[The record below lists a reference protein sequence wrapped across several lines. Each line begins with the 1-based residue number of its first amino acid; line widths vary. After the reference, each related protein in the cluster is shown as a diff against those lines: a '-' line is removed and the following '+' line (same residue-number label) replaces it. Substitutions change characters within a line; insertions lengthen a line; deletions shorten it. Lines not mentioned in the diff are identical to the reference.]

1 MGSGD
6 VAACIL
12 NFASVKVSVQ
22 LHAVDAVTLRTGLV
36 GLRVSL
42 HFLKKRRI
50 HYLCLEFNSIS
61 LVIQPIA

>member
-22 LHAVDAVTLRTGLV
+22 LHTMDAVTSRIGLV
-36 GLRVSL
+36 GLRASL

-50 HYLCLEFNSIS
+50 HYLCL
-61 LVIQPIA
+61 

>member
-12 NFASVKVSVQ
+12 NFSSVKVSVQ
-22 LHAVDAVTLRTGLV
+22 LHAVDAVTPRIGLV
-36 GLRVSL
+36 GLRPSL

-50 HYLCLEFNSIS
+50 HYLCLEFNSIP
-61 LVIQPIA
+61 LVIPLVA

>member
-22 LHAVDAVTLRTGLV
+22 LHAVDTLILGIGL
-36 GLRVSL
+36 GGPQSQSAFPEEEKNSL
-42 HFLKKRRI
+42 LLFRI
-50 HYLCLEFNSIS
+50 
-61 LVIQPIA
+61 